1 MNEYKRVVLEKYG
14 WELRDAD
21 ELDKKKIHR
30 DSKKYLRKLSRK
42 RLKNKDRKSYSE
54 LKWYA

>member
-42 RLKNKDRKSYSE
+42 WVKNKDRKADGE
-54 LKWYA
+54 CKEYA

>member
-14 WELRDAD
+14 WELRDAN

-30 DSKKYLRKLSRK
+30 DNKKYLRKLSRR
-42 RLKNKDRKSYSE
+42 RLKNKDRKSYSDF
-54 LKWYA
+54 KVG